1 MNGDSTLVS
10 TWPLACRQLRR
21 PVLAANLLVL
31 VCIMMVAAGCGF
43 MRKLTGAEAKAEAQ
57 ATQLQELQLN
67 VMRFAD
73 EYAGGIGEPVQ
84 RFQVETED
92 AAERLAAQNWRL
104 SQATSAYTIATGA
117 NPVTNA
123 LDMVV
128 LATLSRMVME
138 DSWVQEKY
146 GERAVPI
153 RDAHRKLEPGAW
165 ALVSEFLTETH
176 VQQLHQ
182 VIDEWRERNPQV
194 RAVAYVY
201 FKDFARAVGHPRPGE
216 SQSAGSLFSFIGLD
230 PLSTLDPAV
239 QEITQTR
246 YLAERTIYY
255 LQRSPKLLDMQIE
268 RLAYQIA
275 AMPETRGA
283 LQDVNR
289 VSLAAEAAGNVAGQ
303 LPELLAREREAII
316 HQFMQELAA
325 QQQHMLALVSELK
338 GALEAGT
345 ATSDSVRGTLRG
357 LDTLFDRFQKKD
369 TAPAPATQPRKR
381 FEIADYANAA
391 REFAATA
398 KQLESLVLQLNAGAP
413 QVSDLVQRTV
423 SDMRALVDFTFWR
436 LVVLVLVLIAGVF
449 AATLAYRFVGRRMAA
464 QRAPEAVVRDRI

>member
-1 MNGDSTLVS
+1 VTS
-10 TWPLACRQLRR
+10 
-21 PVLAANLLVL
+21 
-31 VCIMMVAAGCGF
+31 VAVAGSGCGLISK
-43 MRKLTGAEAKAEAQ
+43 MSGAEAKAEAQ
-57 ATQLQELQLN
+57 AMQLQELQLR

-73 EYAGGIGEPVQ
+73 EYAGAIGEPVMI
-84 RFQVETED
+84 FQQQTKD
-92 AAERLAAQNWRL
+92 ANERLAAQNWRL
-104 SQATSAYTIATGA
+104 TQSTSAYTIATGP

-146 GERAVPI
+146 GERALPI

-165 ALVSEFLTETH
+165 ALVSEILTETQI
-176 VQQLHQ
+176 QQLHQ
-182 VIDEWRERNPQV
+182 VIDEWRAKNPQV

-201 FKDFARAVGHPRPGE
+201 FKDFAKAIGHPRPGE
-216 SQSAGSLFSFIGLD
+216 TQSTGSLFSLIGLD

-275 AMPETRGA
+275 AMPESRGA

-289 VSLAAEAAGNVAGQ
+289 VSLAAEAAGKVAQ
-303 LPELLAREREAII
+303 DLPEFISHEREAII

-325 QQQHMLALVSELK
+325 QQQQMLALVTALK
-338 GALEAGT
+338 GAMEAGT
-345 ATSDSVRGTLRG
+345 ATSDSLQGTLRG
-357 LDTLFDRFQKKD
+357 LDDFLDRFQKKGE
-369 TAPAPATQPRKR
+369 APAPSAEPKKP
-381 FEIADYANAA
+381 FDIADYATAA
-391 REFAATA
+391 REFAVTA
-398 KQLESLVLQLNAGAP
+398 KQLESLVAQLNAG
-413 QVSDLVQRTV
+413 VSPVSELAAKTV
-423 SDMRALVDFTFWR
+423 DDMRSLVNFAFWR
-436 LVVLVLVLIAGVF
+436 LIALFLVLV
-449 AATLAYRFVGRRMAA
+449 AAVLAAALVYRFTSRRWSA
-464 QRAPEAVVRDRI
+464 QRAPEAGVRERI

>member
-1 MNGDSTLVS
+1 VTS
-10 TWPLACRQLRR
+10 
-21 PVLAANLLVL
+21 
-31 VCIMMVAAGCGF
+31 VAVAGSGCGLISK
-43 MRKLTGAEAKAEAQ
+43 MSGAEAKAEAQ
-57 ATQLQELQLN
+57 AMQLQELQLR

-73 EYAGGIGEPVQ
+73 EYAGAIGEPVMI
-84 RFQVETED
+84 FQQQTKD
-92 AAERLAAQNWRL
+92 ANERLAAQNWRL
-104 SQATSAYTIATGA
+104 TQSTSAYTIATGP

-146 GERAVPI
+146 GERALPI

-165 ALVSEFLTETH
+165 ALVSEILTETQI
-176 VQQLHQ
+176 QQLHQ
-182 VIDEWRERNPQV
+182 VIDEWRAKNPQV

-201 FKDFARAVGHPRPGE
+201 FKDFAKAIGHPRPGE
-216 SQSAGSLFSFIGLD
+216 TQSTGSLFSLIGLD

-275 AMPETRGA
+275 AMPESRGA

-289 VSLAAEAAGNVAGQ
+289 VSLAAEAAGKVAQ
-303 LPELLAREREAII
+303 DLPEFISHEREAII

-325 QQQHMLALVSELK
+325 QQQQMLALVTALK

-345 ATSDSVRGTLRG
+345 ATSDSLQGTLRG
-357 LDTLFDRFQKKD
+357 LDDFLDRFQKKGE
-369 TAPAPATQPRKR
+369 APAPSAEPKKP
-381 FEIADYANAA
+381 FDIADYATAA
-391 REFAATA
+391 REFAVTA
-398 KQLESLVLQLNAGAP
+398 KQLESLVAQLNAG
-413 QVSDLVQRTV
+413 VSPVSELAAKTV
-423 SDMRALVDFTFWR
+423 DDMRSLVNFAFWR
-436 LVVLVLVLIAGVF
+436 LIALFLVLV
-449 AATLAYRFVGRRMAA
+449 AAVLAAALVYRFTSRRWSA
-464 QRAPEAVVRDRI
+464 QRAPEAGVRERI